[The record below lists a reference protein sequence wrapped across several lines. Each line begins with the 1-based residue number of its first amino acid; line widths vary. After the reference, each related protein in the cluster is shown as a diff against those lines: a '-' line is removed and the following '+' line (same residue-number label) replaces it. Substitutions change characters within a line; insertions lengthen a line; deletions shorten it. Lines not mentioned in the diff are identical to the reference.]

1 MKNKAGILWMVAT
14 TVLFVIVTAVVRYL
28 GSEMHP
34 VQAAF
39 LRYAFGV
46 AIIIPFCLRTSLF
59 RIPFARLRLHAFRG
73 VAHGIAIMLW
83 FFAMMRLPIAEV
95 TALSFMTPVFII
107 IGASV
112 FLKER
117 FYRHRAIAVALGI
130 AGGLIILQPG
140 FRVIDL
146 GAIAQLVAAPLFAV
160 SMLIAKNLTRSESNG
175 HILLMLSVFCTLTLI
190 LPAIVIWR
198 QPTLEELSWLFL
210 CAVFA
215 TAGHYCMTRAFRSA
229 EIAALQP
236 ITFLQLVWATL
247 MGSFLFGE
255 QPNFWVWLGGG
266 LIVISATY
274 NARKEQTVRSHL
286 A

>member
-46 AIIIPFCLRTSLF
+46 ALIIPFCLRTSLF
-59 RIPFARLRLHAFRG
+59 RIPFARWRLHAFRG

-112 FLKER
+112 FLKEH

-160 SMLIAKNLTRSESNG
+160 SMLIAKNLTRNESNG
-175 HILLMLSVFCTLTLI
+175 HILLMLSVFCTLTLT
-190 LPAIVIWR
+190 LPAIAIWR

-229 EIAALQP
+229 EISALQP

-247 MGSFLFGE
+247 MGLFLFGE

-266 LIVISATY
+266 IIVISATY

-286 A
+286 T

>member
-1 MKNKAGILWMVAT
+1 MVAT

-46 AIIIPFCLRTSLF
+46 ALIIPFCLRTSLF

-112 FLKER
+112 FLKEH

-146 GAIAQLVAAPLFAV
+146 GAIAQLVAAPLFAI

-175 HILLMLSVFCTLTLI
+175 HILLMLSVFCTLTLT
-190 LPAIVIWR
+190 LPAIAIWR
-198 QPTLEELSWLFL
+198 QPTLEELLWLFL

-266 LIVISATY
+266 IIVLSATY

>member
-1 MKNKAGILWMVAT
+1 MVAT

>member
-34 VQAAF
+34 IQAAF

-46 AIIIPFCLRTSLF
+46 VLIIPFCLRASLF
-59 RIPFARLRLHAFRG
+59 RIPFSRLRLHALRG

-140 FRVIDL
+140 FRAIDL

-160 SMLIAKNLTRSESNG
+160 SMLIAKNLTRNESNG
-175 HILLMLSVFCTLTLI
+175 HILLMLSVFCTLTLT
-190 LPAIVIWR
+190 LPAIAIWR

-210 CAVFA
+210 CAFFFFPARVGIRGCGA
-215 TAGHYCMTRAFRSA
+215 SRGLGDGYKGQTTKRMVKRAAGTACTSSSRRSTY
-229 EIAALQP
+229 P
-236 ITFLQLVWATL
+236 PPH
-247 MGSFLFGE
+247 GSAK
-255 QPNFWVWLGGG
+255 QSW
-266 LIVISATY
+266 T
-274 NARKEQTVRSHL
+274 T
-286 A
+286 

>member
-1 MKNKAGILWMVAT
+1 MVAT

-46 AIIIPFCLRTSLF
+46 ALIIPFCLRTSLF
-59 RIPFARLRLHAFRG
+59 RIPFARLRLHAFRR

-112 FLKER
+112 FLKEH

-175 HILLMLSVFCTLTLI
+175 HILLMLSVFCTLTLT
-190 LPAIVIWR
+190 LPAIAIWR
-198 QPTLEELSWLFL
+198 QPTLEELSWLLL

-266 LIVISATY
+266 IIVISATY

>member
-1 MKNKAGILWMVAT
+1 MVAT

-266 LIVISATY
+266 IIVISATY

>member
-1 MKNKAGILWMVAT
+1 MVAT

-46 AIIIPFCLRTSLF
+46 ALIIPFCLRTSLF

-112 FLKER
+112 FLKEH

-175 HILLMLSVFCTLTLI
+175 HILLMLSVFCTLTLT
-190 LPAIVIWR
+190 LPAIAIWR
-198 QPTLEELSWLFL
+198 QPTLEELSWLLL

-266 LIVISATY
+266 IIVISATY

>member
-1 MKNKAGILWMVAT
+1 MVAT

-146 GAIAQLVAAPLFAV
+146 GAIAQLMAAPLFAV

>member
-95 TALSFMTPVFII
+95 TALSFMTPVFIM

-266 LIVISATY
+266 IIVISATY

>member
-1 MKNKAGILWMVAT
+1 
-14 TVLFVIVTAVVRYL
+14 
-28 GSEMHP
+28 
-34 VQAAF
+34 
-39 LRYAFGV
+39 
-46 AIIIPFCLRTSLF
+46 
-59 RIPFARLRLHAFRG
+59 
-73 VAHGIAIMLW
+73 MLW

-112 FLKER
+112 FLKEH

-175 HILLMLSVFCTLTLI
+175 HILLMLSVFCTLTLT
-190 LPAIVIWR
+190 LPAIAIWR
-198 QPTLEELSWLFL
+198 QPTLEELSWLLL

-266 LIVISATY
+266 IIVISATY
-274 NARKEQTVRSHL
+274 NARKEQTVRSHF

>member
-1 MKNKAGILWMVAT
+1 MVAT
-14 TVLFVIVTAVVRYL
+14 TVLFVIVTAIVRYL

-112 FLKER
+112 FLKEH
-117 FYRHRAIAVALGI
+117 FYRHRAIAVGLGI

-175 HILLMLSVFCTLTLI
+175 HILLMLSVFCTLTLT
-190 LPAIVIWR
+190 LPAIAIWR

-266 LIVISATY
+266 IIVISATY
-274 NARKEQTVRSHL
+274 NARKEQTIRSHM

>member
-1 MKNKAGILWMVAT
+1 MKNKAVILWMVAT

-46 AIIIPFCLRTSLF
+46 ALIIPFCLRTSLF

-112 FLKER
+112 FLKEH

-175 HILLMLSVFCTLTLI
+175 HILLMLSVFCTLTLT
-190 LPAIVIWR
+190 LPAIAIWR

-247 MGSFLFGE
+247 MGSLLFGE

-266 LIVISATY
+266 IIVISATY

>member
-1 MKNKAGILWMVAT
+1 
-14 TVLFVIVTAVVRYL
+14 
-28 GSEMHP
+28 
-34 VQAAF
+34 
-39 LRYAFGV
+39 
-46 AIIIPFCLRTSLF
+46 
-59 RIPFARLRLHAFRG
+59 
-73 VAHGIAIMLW
+73 
-83 FFAMMRLPIAEV
+83 MMRLPIAEV

-112 FLKER
+112 FLKEH
-117 FYRHRAIAVALGI
+117 FYRHRAIAVGLGI

-140 FRVIDL
+140 FRAIDL

-160 SMLIAKNLTRSESNG
+160 SMLIAKNLTRNESNG
-175 HILLMLSVFCTLTLI
+175 HILLMLSVFCTLTLT
-190 LPAIVIWR
+190 LPAIAIWR

-266 LIVISATY
+266 IIVISATY

-286 A
+286 D

>member
-46 AIIIPFCLRTSLF
+46 ALIIPFCLRTSLF

-112 FLKER
+112 FLKEH

-175 HILLMLSVFCTLTLI
+175 HILLMLSVFCTLTLT
-190 LPAIVIWR
+190 LPAIAIWR
-198 QPTLEELSWLFL
+198 QPTLEELSWLLL

-266 LIVISATY
+266 IIVISATY
-274 NARKEQTVRSHL
+274 NARKEQTVRSHF

>member
-1 MKNKAGILWMVAT
+1 MVAT

-95 TALSFMTPVFII
+95 TALSFMTPVFIM

-266 LIVISATY
+266 IIVISATY

>member
-1 MKNKAGILWMVAT
+1 MVAT
-14 TVLFVIVTAVVRYL
+14 TILFVIVTAVVRYL

-46 AIIIPFCLRTSLF
+46 ALIIPFCLRTSLF

-73 VAHGIAIMLW
+73 IAHGIAIMLW

-112 FLKER
+112 FLKEH

-175 HILLMLSVFCTLTLI
+175 HILLMLSVFCTLTLT
-190 LPAIVIWR
+190 LPAIAIWR

-266 LIVISATY
+266 IIVISATY

>member
-46 AIIIPFCLRTSLF
+46 ALIIPFCLRTSLF

-112 FLKER
+112 FLKEH

-175 HILLMLSVFCTLTLI
+175 HILLMLSVFCTLTLT
-190 LPAIVIWR
+190 LPAIAIWR

-266 LIVISATY
+266 IIVISATY

>member
-1 MKNKAGILWMVAT
+1 MDGGDHCPFCHRNCCRA
-14 TVLFVIVTAVVRYL
+14 LFGLRNA
-28 GSEMHP
+28 P

-46 AIIIPFCLRTSLF
+46 ALIIPFCLRTSLF

-83 FFAMMRLPIAEV
+83 FVAMMRLPIAEV

-112 FLKER
+112 FLKEH

-175 HILLMLSVFCTLTLI
+175 HILLMLSVFCTLTLT
-190 LPAIVIWR
+190 LPAIAIWR
-198 QPTLEELSWLFL
+198 QPTLEELSWLLL

-266 LIVISATY
+266 IIVISATY

>member
-1 MKNKAGILWMVAT
+1 
-14 TVLFVIVTAVVRYL
+14 VVRYL

-34 VQAAF
+34 IQAAF
-39 LRYAFGV
+39 LRYVFGV
-46 AIIIPFCLRTSLF
+46 ILIAPLCLRESLS
-59 RIPFARLRLHAFRG
+59 RIPFSQFRLHAVRG

-95 TALSFMTPVFII
+95 TALGFMTPVFII

-112 FLKER
+112 FLKEH
-117 FYRHRAIAVALGI
+117 FYQHRAVAVALGI
-130 AGGLIILQPG
+130 TGGLIILQPG
-140 FRVIDL
+140 FRIIDV

-160 SMLIAKNLTRSESNG
+160 SMLIAKNLTKTESNN
-175 HILLMLSVFCTLTLI
+175 HILLMLSVFCTLTLTV
-190 LPAIVIWR
+190 PAIAIWR
-198 QPTLEELSWLFL
+198 QPTLEELLWLML

-247 MGSFLFGE
+247 IGLFLFGE
-255 QPNFWVWLGGG
+255 QPNVWVWLGGG
-266 LIVISATY
+266 IIVFSATY
-274 NARKEQTVRSHL
+274 NARKERNVRSRSN
-286 A
+286 

>member
-1 MKNKAGILWMVAT
+1 MVAT

-46 AIIIPFCLRTSLF
+46 ALIIPFCLRTSLF

-112 FLKER
+112 FLKEH

-175 HILLMLSVFCTLTLI
+175 HILLMLSVFCTLTLT
-190 LPAIVIWR
+190 LPAIAIWR

-266 LIVISATY
+266 IIVISATY

>member
-1 MKNKAGILWMVAT
+1 MKNKEGILWMVAT

-28 GSEMHP
+28 GTEMHP
-34 VQAAF
+34 IQAAF

-46 AIIIPFCLRTSLF
+46 ALIIPFCLRASLF

-73 VAHGIAIMLW
+73 IAHGIAIMLW

-112 FLKER
+112 FLKEH

-140 FRVIDL
+140 FRAIDL

-160 SMLIAKNLTRSESNG
+160 SMLIAKNLTRNESNG
-175 HILLMLSVFCTLTLI
+175 HILLMLSVFCTLTLT
-190 LPAIVIWR
+190 LPAIAIWR

-266 LIVISATY
+266 IIVISATY
-274 NARKEQTVRSHL
+274 NARMERNVRSL
-286 A
+286 SD

>member
-1 MKNKAGILWMVAT
+1 MVAT

-46 AIIIPFCLRTSLF
+46 ALIIPFCLRTSLF

-112 FLKER
+112 FLKEH

-175 HILLMLSVFCTLTLI
+175 HILLMLSVFCTLTLT
-190 LPAIVIWR
+190 LPAIAIWR
-198 QPTLEELSWLFL
+198 QPTLEELSWLLL

-266 LIVISATY
+266 IIVISATY
-274 NARKEQTVRSHL
+274 NARKEQTVRSHF

>member
-1 MKNKAGILWMVAT
+1 MVAT

-95 TALSFMTPVFII
+95 TALSFMTPVFIM

-112 FLKER
+112 FLKEP

-146 GAIAQLVAAPLFAV
+146 GAIAQLMAAPLFAV

-175 HILLMLSVFCTLTLI
+175 HILLMLSVFCTLTLTF
-190 LPAIVIWR
+190 PAIAIWR

-266 LIVISATY
+266 IIVISATY
-274 NARKEQTVRSHL
+274 NARKERTVRSL
-286 A
+286 SD

>member
-46 AIIIPFCLRTSLF
+46 ALIIPFCLRTSLF

-112 FLKER
+112 FLKEH

-175 HILLMLSVFCTLTLI
+175 HILLMLSVFCTLTLT
-190 LPAIVIWR
+190 LPAIAIWR
-198 QPTLEELSWLFL
+198 QPTLEELSWLLL

-266 LIVISATY
+266 IIVISATY

>member
-1 MKNKAGILWMVAT
+1 MVAT

-46 AIIIPFCLRTSLF
+46 ALIIPFCLRTSLF

-83 FFAMMRLPIAEV
+83 FVAMMRLPIAEV

-112 FLKER
+112 FLKEH

-175 HILLMLSVFCTLTLI
+175 HILLMLSVFCTLTLT
-190 LPAIVIWR
+190 LPAIAIWR
-198 QPTLEELSWLFL
+198 QPTLEELSWLLL

-266 LIVISATY
+266 IIVISATY
-274 NARKEQTVRSHL
+274 NARKEQTVRSHF

>member
-1 MKNKAGILWMVAT
+1 MDGGDHCPFCHRNCCRA
-14 TVLFVIVTAVVRYL
+14 LFGLRNA
-28 GSEMHP
+28 P

-46 AIIIPFCLRTSLF
+46 ALIIPFCLRTSLF

-83 FFAMMRLPIAEV
+83 FVAMMRLPIAEV

-112 FLKER
+112 FLKEH

-175 HILLMLSVFCTLTLI
+175 HILLMLSVFCTLTLT
-190 LPAIVIWR
+190 LPAIAIWR
-198 QPTLEELSWLFL
+198 QPTLEELSWLLL

-266 LIVISATY
+266 IIVISATY
-274 NARKEQTVRSHL
+274 NARKEQTVRSHF